1 MTSRRG
7 EGVKSETA
15 SERVTC
21 SQTQAQNCCQV
32 CDVCVLRVC
41 VLYIYIYECV
51 CVCTAYTDLI
61 SRQHAAKP
69 RLSSE
74 RDSNALGALTGKGVV

>member
-7 EGVKSETA
+7 EGAKSETA

-32 CDVCVLRVC
+32 CGVCVLRVC
-41 VLYIYIYECV
+41 VLYIHV
-51 CVCTAYTDLI
+51 CVYSLHRFNKQATCGL
-61 SRQHAAKP
+61 AKTLF
-69 RLSSE
+69 RE
-74 RDSNALGALTGKGVV
+74 RF

>member
-1 MTSRRG
+1 M
-7 EGVKSETA
+7 
-15 SERVTC
+15 
-21 SQTQAQNCCQV
+21 
-32 CDVCVLRVC
+32 
-41 VLYIYIYECV
+41 

-74 RDSNALGALTGKGVV
+74 RDSNALGALTGKGVVEVGAGGLALMQGCGFAAAAGAGTRTGTGGNYHTGSG